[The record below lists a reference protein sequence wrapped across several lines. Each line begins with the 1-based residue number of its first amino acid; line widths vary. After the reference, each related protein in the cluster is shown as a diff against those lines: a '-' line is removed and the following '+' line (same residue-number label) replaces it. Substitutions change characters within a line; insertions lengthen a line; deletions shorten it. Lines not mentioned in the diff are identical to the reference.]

1 MLTLPRLA
9 SEPDTA
15 CTPAAVGHR
24 SAEQSHV
31 TSRPRIKDVAALAG
45 VAPSTVSAVLNDRNS
60 PRAGAATRQRVLD
73 AAKSLGYVPNE
84 IARGL
89 RTRRSMTVALI
100 SDVIA
105 TTPYAGQL
113 IQGAQDAAWR
123 AGYLLLLVNTGGDE
137 ALEER
142 AIAALRQQQ
151 VGGALYATMYHR
163 VVPVPTSLA
172 GLPLVFLDAR
182 PADGSVPSV
191 VPDEEAGARTAVHE
205 LARHG
210 HRRIAF
216 ALDQREGPAATGR
229 LAGYHSMMRDHGLP
243 DDPALVVRAR
253 SDSSG
258 GREAAHGLL
267 ALPQRPTAIFAFN
280 DQMAIGV
287 FHAAAERGL
296 RIPED
301 LSVVGFDDLYVI
313 GREMLPG
320 LTTVA
325 LPHYAMGEVAVDLL
339 LGVVEGDIGPDPVV
353 RLVDCPL
360 VERGSVGPV
369 PLVVAEGAR

>member
-1 MLTLPRLA
+1 M
-9 SEPDTA
+9 S
-15 CTPAAVGHR
+15 
-24 SAEQSHV
+24 
-31 TSRPRIKDVAALAG
+31 SRPRIKDVAALAG
-45 VAPSTVSAVLNDRNS
+45 VAPSTVSAVLNDEAS
-60 PRAGAATRQRVLD
+60 PRAGAATRERVL
-73 AAKSLGYVPNE
+73 AAARSLGYVPNE

-89 RTRRSMTVALI
+89 RTRRSMTVGLI

-123 AGYLLLLVNTGGDE
+123 AGYLLMLVNTGGDSE
-137 ALEER
+137 LETH

-163 VVPVPTSLA
+163 VVPVPETLA
-172 GLPLVFLDAR
+172 GLPLVLLDAR
-182 PADGSVPSV
+182 PDDDSVPCV
-191 VPDEEAGARTAVHE
+191 VPDEEAGARTAVTE

-216 ALDQREGPAATGR
+216 LLDEREGPAASGR
-229 LAGYHSMMRDHGLP
+229 LTGYHATLREHGLP
-243 DDPALVVRAR
+243 DDPRWVVRAT
-253 SDSSG
+253 SDSTG
-258 GREAAHGLL
+258 GREAAAQLL
-267 ALPQRPTAIFAFN
+267 DLPDRPTAIFAFN

-287 FHAAAERGL
+287 YHAAAERGL

-313 GREMLPG
+313 GREMRPG

-325 LPHYAMGEVAVDLL
+325 LPHYAMGEVAAQVLL
-339 LGVVEGDIGPDPVV
+339 ERIKGTTAPGPSV
-353 RLVDCPL
+353 RLVGCPL
-360 VERGSVGPV
+360 VVRGSVGPV
-369 PLVVAEGAR
+369 PPR

>member
-1 MLTLPRLA
+1 MT
-9 SEPDTA
+9 T
-15 CTPAAVGHR
+15 
-24 SAEQSHV
+24 
-31 TSRPRIKDVAALAG
+31 RPRIKDVAALAG
-45 VAPSTVSAVLNDRNS
+45 VAPSTVSAVLNDSNS
-60 PRAGAATRQRVLD
+60 PRAGMATRQRVLD
-73 AAKSLGYVPNE
+73 AAASLGYVPNE

-123 AGYLLLLVNTGGDE
+123 AGYLLLLVNTNGDGE
-137 ALEER
+137 LEER

-163 VVPVPTSLA
+163 VVPVPPGLA

-182 PADGSVPSV
+182 PEDGSVPNV

-210 HRRIAF
+210 HQRIAF
-216 ALDQREGPAATGR
+216 ALDEREGPAATGR
-229 LAGYHSMMRDHGLP
+229 LAGYHSALRDHGLR
-243 DDPALVVRAR
+243 DDPTFVIRAR

-258 GREAAHGLL
+258 GREAARQLL
-267 ALPQRPTAIFAFN
+267 ALPERPTAIFAFN

-287 FHAAAERGL
+287 YHAAAERGL
-296 RIPED
+296 RIPQD

-325 LPHYAMGEVAVDLL
+325 LPHYAMGEVAAEIL
-339 LGVVEGDIGPDPVV
+339 LGAVEGDAEAGSAV

-369 PLVVAEGAR
+369 PVAVHRGER

>member
-1 MLTLPRLA
+1 
-9 SEPDTA
+9 
-15 CTPAAVGHR
+15 
-24 SAEQSHV
+24 
-31 TSRPRIKDVAALAG
+31 
-45 VAPSTVSAVLNDRNS
+45 
-60 PRAGAATRQRVLD
+60 
-73 AAKSLGYVPNE
+73 
-84 IARGL
+84 
-89 RTRRSMTVALI
+89 MTVALI

-123 AGYLLLLVNTGGDE
+123 AGYLILLVNTGGDGE
-137 ALEER
+137 LEQR

-151 VGGALYATMYHR
+151 VSGALYATMYHQ
-163 VVPVPTSLA
+163 VVAVPQGLA

-182 PADGSVPSV
+182 PDDNSVSSV
-191 VPDEEAGARTAVHE
+191 VPDEEGGARTAVRE

-210 HRRIAF
+210 HQRIAF
-216 ALDQREGPAATGR
+216 ILDERDGPAATGR
-229 LAGYHSMMRDHGLP
+229 LAGYHSTVRDLGLR
-243 DDPALVVRAR
+243 DDPAFVVRAR

-258 GREAAHGLL
+258 GREAARQLL
-267 ALPQRPTAIFAFN
+267 NLPERPTAIFAFN

-287 FHAAAERGL
+287 YHAAAECGL
-296 RIPED
+296 RIPQD

-325 LPHYAMGEVAVDLL
+325 LPHYAMGEVAAELL
-339 LGVVEGDIGPDPVV
+339 LGAVEGDAEPSPAV
-353 RLVDCPL
+353 RLVDCLL

-369 PLVVAEGAR
+369 PVEA